1 MHYLMLFYVKFCNK
15 PFLGRLKM
23 MHIIR
28 ALSIVFGFL
37 ALGEIVVYVTKI
49 PFPAS
54 VLGLFGLFF
63 ALQLGWV
70 KVAWLR
76 QLTDTLM
83 GNLSLFLVPPCV
95 AIMNYLDVVQR
106 DFLPIVISSVL
117 STCVVLYVTG
127 KTYEW
132 LRKRK

>member
-37 ALGEIVVYVTKI
+37 ALGEIVIYVTKI

-63 ALQLGWV
+63 ALQ
-70 KVAWLR
+70 

-127 KTYEW
+127 KTHEW